1 METQR
6 PTMYEVTI
14 PLAKAAITGF
24 LAACIATFVVVIVT
38 IFAHWPALIPLV
50 VWFGVFSVS
59 ATVQWLLLINKK
71 GHKALQGVDFY
82 PQEPVN
88 ASELFITVLTKAP
101 GNTSE
106 QMEPGDKI
114 ETFGLHISEALMR
127 AVLRSVKS
135 GAHQWSYRSLSA
147 IPGVSETQAR
157 TLLKEM
163 FQAGFLE
170 FRDGQR
176 NHPDG
181 HILTASGRSLARRL
195 TAEVKC

>member
-1 METQR
+1 MEIQR
-6 PTMYEVTI
+6 QTMYEVTI

-24 LAACIATFVVVIVT
+24 LAACIAAFVVVIVT
-38 IFAHWPALIPLV
+38 IFAHWPAMVPPV
-50 VWFGVFSVS
+50 VWFGVFSIS

-71 GHKALQGVDFY
+71 GHRALENVDLY

-88 ASELFITVLTKAP
+88 TSELFITVLTKAP

-114 ETFGLHISEALMR
+114 ETFGLHISETLMR
-127 AVLRSVKS
+127 AVLKSVTS

-147 IPGVSETQAR
+147 IPGFSEKQAR
-157 TLLKEM
+157 TLLEEM
-163 FQAGFLE
+163 LRAGFLE

-176 NHPDG
+176 NHPKG
-181 HILTASGRSLARRL
+181 HILTASGRSLVRRL
-195 TAEVKC
+195 TKDS